1 MKAPGPCILVVD
13 DSEDHRYITTTE
25 LRRVRTR
32 EPFRIAEAAR
42 GDEAL
47 DAIPG
52 LLRESSHLLVLS
64 DYRMPNMGGVELLR
78 AARAR
83 FPTDRLRF
91 VIYSST
97 DHGVGDE
104 SRASGA
110 DVFLVKPMDLQDF
123 RKELQKI
130 VEQWLAQ
137 AVPSEPAAARR
148 RT

>member
-1 MKAPGPCILVVD
+1 MKPGGACILVVD

-25 LRRVRTR
+25 LRKVRSK
-32 EPFRIAEAAR
+32 EPFRIAEASR

-47 DAIPG
+47 EAIPR
-52 LLRESSHLLVLS
+52 LLEESSHVLVLS

-78 AARAR
+78 AARAQY
-83 FPTDRLRF
+83 PTDRLRF

-130 VEQWLAQ
+130 VDQWISQ
-137 AVPSEPAAARR
+137 SVRPEAAARR
-148 RT
+148 RS